1 MFSSGCV
8 YAELVTH
15 VLMSERILKRE
26 GRFEPASPK
35 PTLHYSFVRTR
46 LTQTCIAL
54 QFRWCITCLARQHVD
69 VARSK

>member
-26 GRFEPASPK
+26 GRLEPATPK
-35 PTLHYSFVRTR
+35 HESHNHQIDGP
-46 LTQTCIAL
+46 
-54 QFRWCITCLARQHVD
+54 
-69 VARSK
+69 RSK